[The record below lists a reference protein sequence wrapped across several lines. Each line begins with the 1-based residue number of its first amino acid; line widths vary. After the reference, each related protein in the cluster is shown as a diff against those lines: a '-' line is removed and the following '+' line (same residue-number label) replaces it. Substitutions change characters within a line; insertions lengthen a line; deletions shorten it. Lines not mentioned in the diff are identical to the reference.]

1 MGELFDPVR
10 GTSEPGRL
18 WSITNVSE
26 ATPDI
31 LSPLCWSV
39 WGRGLEEGVLWSMYS
54 FGVVARREIFMSDN
68 PNDLKTAAIYG
79 RQAFNVDAVRRMVAP
94 MPGVDPDDLE
104 RDIMGAAREGVPKEP
119 ARPWRIPII
128 LAKMPW
134 AMLRSGG
141 ELRAAYEDIRQWWR
155 TEVFEAGRDGKHATA
170 RPIDRLREARDR
182 FQRIFGIHCKVR
194 LQLQAV
200 QSALHDAAV
209 KAGDISLATR
219 AFSGQGNV
227 REVGMA
233 EDLWRLAQGEL
244 TEDEFLAEYGF
255 HGPNEGNV
263 YTRSWRE
270 EPAPLRTMARSMA
283 ARQAYVS
290 PRVREEQAGKAG
302 AEAQAELLNATSAL
316 GRPALRFILG
326 RARNIVRNN
335 EIGKAGYLMTLDG
348 CRAAARDL
356 GREEVAGGRL
366 GEVDDV
372 FFLTL
377 EELGQLVAGELDN
390 AAELVSY
397 RRGTREEY
405 KRMKLPSS
413 FEGMPEVLTEPH
425 HAAGPA
431 DGSVDPITGAASGG
445 GQVKGRARVVLDPNE
460 DVELDAGDILVCRF
474 TDPSWAPLFTLAE
487 ALVIDLG
494 GAASHGALVAREMGI
509 PYVIGTGDGTAR
521 IQDGD
526 TILVDGQ
533 ANSVRVVER
542 APGFTEV

>member
-1 MGELFDPVR
+1 MAELFDPVR

-54 FGVVARREIFMSDN
+54 FGVVARREIVMSDD

-94 MPGVDPDDLE
+94 MPGVDPNDLE
-104 RDIMGAAREGVPKEP
+104 RDIMGATREGVPKEP

-128 LAKMPW
+128 LVKMPR
-134 AMLRSGG
+134 AMLRTGS
-141 ELRAAYEDIRQWWR
+141 ELRAVYEDVRQWWHR
-155 TEVFEAGRDGKHATA
+155 DVFEASRTGRHTIA
-170 RPIDRLREARDR
+170 RPIDRLHEARDR

-200 QSALHDAAV
+200 QSALHDAAA
-209 KAGDISLATR
+209 KAGDTSLATR

-244 TEDEFLAEYGF
+244 TEEAFLAEYGF

-270 EPAPLRTMARSMA
+270 EPAPLRSMARSMA
-283 ARQAYVS
+283 ARQNYVS
-290 PRVREEQAGKAG
+290 PRAREEEAVRAG
-302 AEAQAELLNATSAL
+302 AQAQAELLKATSAL
-316 GRPALRFILG
+316 GRPALKFVLA

-366 GEVDDV
+366 AEVDDV

-377 EELGQLVAGELDN
+377 EELDRLVEGRLPDASELI
-390 AAELVSY
+390 AY

-413 FEGMPEVLTEPH
+413 FEGMPEVTTAERAPS
-425 HAAGPA
+425 AGPG
-431 DGSVDPITGAASGG
+431 DEGDQITGAAAGG
-445 GQVKGRARVVLDPNE
+445 GQVKGRARVVLDPND
-460 DVELDAGDILVCRF
+460 DVELEPGDILVCRF

-521 IQDGD
+521 IHDGD
-526 TILVDGQ
+526 QILVDGQ
-533 ANSVRVVER
+533 HNVVRVIER
-542 APGFTEV
+542 ANRGG

>member
-1 MGELFDPVR
+1 MAELFDPVR

-26 ATPDI
+26 ATPDT

-39 WGRGLEEGVLWSMYS
+39 WGRGLEEGVLWSMYC
-54 FGVVARREIFMSDN
+54 FGTMSRSEVVMSDD

-94 MPGVDPDDLE
+94 MPGVNPNDLE
-104 RDIMGAAREGVPKEP
+104 RDIMGATRDNVPKEP
-119 ARPWRIPII
+119 TRPWRIPII
-128 LAKMPW
+128 LVKMPR
-134 AMLRSGG
+134 AMMRTGR
-141 ELRAAYEDIRQWWR
+141 ELLAAYEDVRNWWR
-155 TEVFEAGRDGKHATA
+155 SEVFEATRTGDHGGR
-170 RPIDRLREARDR
+170 RPIDRLHDARDR
-182 FQRIFGIHCKVR
+182 FQHIFGIHCKTR

-200 QSALHDAAV
+200 QSVFHDAAV
-209 KAGDISLATR
+209 KAGDTSLATR

-233 EDLWRLAQGEL
+233 EDLWRLAQGEMS
-244 TEDEFLAEYGF
+244 EEEFLAEYGF

-270 EPAPLRTMARSMA
+270 EPAPLRSMSRSMA
-283 ARQAYVS
+283 TRDSYVS
-290 PRVREEQAGKAG
+290 PRQREQEAIRSG
-302 AEAQAELLNATSAL
+302 AEAQAELLKATSAL
-316 GRPALRFILG
+316 GRPMLKFVLA
-326 RARNIVRNN
+326 RAKNVVRNN

-356 GREEVAGGRL
+356 GKEEVAGGRL
-366 GEVDDV
+366 KEVDDV

-377 EELGQLVAGELDN
+377 EEIDKLVAGELSEV
-390 AAELVSY
+390 AEIVTY

-413 FEGMPEVLTEPH
+413 FEGMPEVSYVDDGLT
-425 HAAGPA
+425 AGPA
-431 DGSVDPITGAASGG
+431 DGGEPLTGAAAGG

-460 DVELDAGDILVCRF
+460 DVELEPGDILVCRF

-494 GAASHGALVAREMGI
+494 GAASHGALVAREMDI
-509 PYVIGTGDGTAR
+509 PYVIGTGDGTSR
-521 IQDGD
+521 INDGD
-526 TILVDGQ
+526 QILVDGQ
-533 ANSVRVVER
+533 QNSVAVVER
-542 APGFTEV
+542 ANKAG